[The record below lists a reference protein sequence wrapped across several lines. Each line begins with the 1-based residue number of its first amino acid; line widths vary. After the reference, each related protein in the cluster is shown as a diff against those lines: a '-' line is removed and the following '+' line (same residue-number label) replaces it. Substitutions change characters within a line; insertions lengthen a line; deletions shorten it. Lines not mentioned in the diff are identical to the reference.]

1 MFYGFCWVS
10 RFGGPP
16 WLQDERPLAETMAT
30 YWTNFAKSGNPNIPR
45 NDTWAANQ
53 LKQRCT
59 KISKITLPMKF
70 DLPSTKV
77 TCQGTF
83 EDDCP
88 FPRVGIC

>member
-1 MFYGFCWVS
+1 MFYGFCWIS

-59 KISKITLPMKF
+59 KISKITLPMEF
-70 DLPSTKV
+70 DLPLTKV
-77 TCQGTF
+77 RCQGTF
-83 EDDCP
+83 EDDVP